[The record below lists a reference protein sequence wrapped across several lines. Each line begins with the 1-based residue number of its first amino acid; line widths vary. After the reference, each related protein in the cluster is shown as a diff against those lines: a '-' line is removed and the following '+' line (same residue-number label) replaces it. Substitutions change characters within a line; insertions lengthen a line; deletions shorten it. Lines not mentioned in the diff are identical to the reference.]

1 MTEISYVICG
11 VIAMVALDV
20 SEENSAYIFR
30 VQEIK
35 NSDFLN
41 AEDGGSNLL

>member
-1 MTEISYVICG
+1 
-11 VIAMVALDV
+11 
-20 SEENSAYIFR
+20 

-41 AEDGGSNLL
+41 AEDGGSNLLWNISNSLAHDTVFYVRRLESS